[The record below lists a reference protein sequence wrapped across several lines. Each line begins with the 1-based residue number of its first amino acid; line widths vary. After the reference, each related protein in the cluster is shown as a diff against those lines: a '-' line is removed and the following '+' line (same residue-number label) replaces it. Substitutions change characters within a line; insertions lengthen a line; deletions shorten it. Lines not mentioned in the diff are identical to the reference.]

1 MTFTLYLI
9 PRNPRKIISHILGYH
24 GKIKEGKES
33 PPFVMENKEKNV
45 LSFSSYFP

>member
-24 GKIKEGKES
+24 GEKKGKES
-33 PPFVMENKEKNV
+33 PPFVKENKEKNV
-45 LSFSSYFP
+45 LVFSSYFP